1 MESIILLEYFNC
13 LLIHFTFWSLPPL
26 LMHSFHCLSCLPF
39 SSSFST
45 SPSSLYLFLGSRK
58 HCGGNT
64 VHSDHFP
71 PRHVNSLRQSTH
83 GLFVCLFRFFLH
95 LKEIFGQTFS
105 ALGVKTT
112 FLLPLFSGECRV
124 LTAIFLT
131 LGHSFISG
139 FGSISL

>member
-1 MESIILLEYFNC
+1 MLLGKCVFLHC
-13 LLIHFTFWSLPPL
+13 SLLVNSFSENGWEMLDKTPL
-26 LMHSFHCLSCLPF
+26 LSCLPF